1 MVATIP
7 PLLIGKPTPSFPLRY
22 GLLSAAVGPLA
33 LPVHGRNG
41 GLQYVNAMCGGTY
54 GYEVTCL
61 ADQTAKTFEDN
72 LQTVLGVPFIVY
84 STFTCGSVG
93 FTDAELKAFGVQRL
107 LSVEQ
112 SIVEQV
118 FSSGDFA
125 QAPSLAN
132 NPDVITA
139 DLDGATDPVDVI
151 SMLERAIYC
160 TSGYGPP
167 AYLHMPIAVF
177 NHLKSEHLI
186 DWDGSRWRTPMG
198 SVISPGCYT
207 GEDPDGVA
215 PADGTFWV
223 YATGQTTVWRTP
235 DSEVFVSPIEGYLDR
250 TTNQINMLVERE
262 YVVTFECAAYAAPVT
277 LWTVAP

>member
-7 PLLIGKPTPSFPLRY
+7 PLLIDKPTPAFPLRY
-22 GLLSAAVGPLA
+22 GLLAAAVGPLA

-41 GLQYVNAMCGGTY
+41 GIQYVESMCGGTY

-61 ADQTAKTFEDN
+61 ADQTAKTFTDN

-84 STFTCGSVG
+84 STFTCGPVG
-93 FTDAELKAFGVQRL
+93 YTDAELKAFGLQRL

-118 FSSGDFA
+118 FATGDFA
-125 QAPSLAN
+125 QAPSLSG
-132 NPDVITA
+132 NPDVINTDVA
-139 DLDGATDPVDVI
+139 GATDPVDVI
-151 SMLERAIYC
+151 SALERDIYC

-177 NHLKSEHLI
+177 NHLKQEHLI
-186 DWDGSRWRTPMG
+186 DWDGARWRTPMG
-198 SVISPGCYT
+198 SVVSAGCYT
-207 GEDPDGVA
+207 GDDPDGVA

-223 YATGQTTVWRTP
+223 YATGQTVVWRTP

-250 TTNQINMLVERE
+250 TTNQVKMLVERE
-262 YVVTFECAAYAAPVT
+262 YVVTFECAVYAAPVT
-277 LWTVAP
+277 LWTVTP

>member
-7 PLLIGKPTPSFPLRY
+7 PLLIDKPTPSFPLRY

-41 GLQYVNAMCGGTY
+41 GLQYVNSMCGGTY
-54 GYEVTCL
+54 GYEVACL
-61 ADQTAKTFEDN
+61 EDQVAKTFTDN

-93 FTDAELKAFGVQRL
+93 YTDAELQAFGVQRL

-112 SIVEQV
+112 SVLEQV

-139 DLDGATDPVDVI
+139 DLEGATDPVDVI
-151 SMLERAIYC
+151 SMLEQSIYC

-167 AYLHMPIAVF
+167 AYLHMPIPVF

-186 DWDGSRWRTPMG
+186 DWDGSRWRTPIG
-198 SVISPGCYT
+198 SVISPGCYS
-207 GEDPDGVA
+207 GEDPDGVE

-235 DSEVFVSPIEGYLDR
+235 DSEVFVSPIQGYLDR
-250 TTNQINMLVERE
+250 ATNQVNMLVERE

>member
-7 PLLIGKPTPSFPLRY
+7 PLLIDKPTPSFPLRY

-41 GLQYVNAMCGGTY
+41 GLQYVNSMCGGTY
-54 GYEVTCL
+54 GYEVACL
-61 ADQTAKTFEDN
+61 EDQVAKTFTDN

-93 FTDAELKAFGVQRL
+93 YTDAELQAFGVQRL

-112 SIVEQV
+112 SVLEQV

-132 NPDVITA
+132 NPDIITA
-139 DLDGATDPVDVI
+139 DLEGATDPVDVI
-151 SMLERAIYC
+151 SMLEQSIYC

-167 AYLHMPIAVF
+167 AYLHMPIPVF

-186 DWDGSRWRTPMG
+186 DWDGSRWRTPIG
-198 SVISPGCYT
+198 SVISPGCYS
-207 GEDPDGVA
+207 GEDPDGVE

-235 DSEVFVSPIEGYLDR
+235 DSEVFVSPIQGYLDR
-250 TTNQINMLVERE
+250 TTNQVNMLVERE